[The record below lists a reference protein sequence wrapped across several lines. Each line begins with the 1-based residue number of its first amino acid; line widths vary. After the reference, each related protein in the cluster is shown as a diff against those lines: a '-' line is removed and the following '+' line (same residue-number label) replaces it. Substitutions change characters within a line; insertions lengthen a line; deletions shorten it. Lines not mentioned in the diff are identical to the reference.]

1 MLCAPHFSTR
11 LYAEWCKPVFFSKKK
26 KERNSLLLSQ
36 YVTVFFF
43 SDYIGAVCTLF
54 LARRETYR
62 RKTNCVSLFPIV
74 VCFWLLCELLADVSL
89 SVSSLCYTS
98 FFRLLL
104 FERRFI
110 TSRETRSGWWLFFP
124 SYSLFRRLCPST
136 LTPSFSLFFIFS
148 IWKSLCHVY
157 WYTCKT
163 EKRRKVIWKVCSEW
177 SRLFLNIGTYTP
189 FRLCQFSFLFFSDVS
204 YSDTLAFFFLLQ
216 SSSVSLL
223 FFFSQ
228 VVYDGSFCFVWSPTL
243 LFFLY
248 CIFFFF

>member
-1 MLCAPHFSTR
+1 MLNDVNLFS
-11 LYAEWCKPVFFSKKK
+11 FQK

-43 SDYIGAVCTLF
+43 FDYIGAVCTFF

-204 YSDTLAFFFLLQ
+204 YSDTLAFFFFYRAHRFHYFSFFLKSYTMVLSVLFGLLL
-216 SSSVSLL
+216 SFFFYIVS
-223 FFFSQ
+223 FFFS
-228 VVYDGSFCFVWSPTL
+228 SFVFALSER
-243 LFFLY
+243 
-248 CIFFFF
+248 

>member
-1 MLCAPHFSTR
+1 ML
-11 LYAEWCKPVFFSKKK
+11 LYNVFFFIELRWRFLVFWRSYVCVFAHVCLFKCYARLTSRHACMLNDVNLFSFQK

-110 TSRETRSGWWLFFP
+110 TSREREVVGDFFFS

-136 LTPSFSLFFIFS
+136 LTPSFSLFLS
-148 IWKSLCHVY
+148 SLYERVY
-157 WYTCKT
+157 ATFT
-163 EKRRKVIWKVCSEW
+163 DIPVKRRREEK
-177 SRLFLNIGTYTP
+177 
-189 FRLCQFSFLFFSDVS
+189 
-204 YSDTLAFFFLLQ
+204 
-216 SSSVSLL
+216 
-223 FFFSQ
+223 
-228 VVYDGSFCFVWSPTL
+228 
-243 LFFLY
+243 
-248 CIFFFF
+248 

>member
-1 MLCAPHFSTR
+1 ML
-11 LYAEWCKPVFFSKKK
+11 LYNVFFFIELRWRFLVFWRSYVCVFAHVCLFKCYARLTSRHACMLNDVNLFSFQKK

-110 TSRETRSGWWLFFP
+110 TSREREVVGDFFFP
-124 SYSLFRRLCPST
+124 PILSSAAYARLLSHLPF
-136 LTPSFSLFFIFS
+136 PFFYLLYMKEFMP
-148 IWKSLCHVY
+148 
-157 WYTCKT
+157 
-163 EKRRKVIWKVCSEW
+163 
-177 SRLFLNIGTYTP
+177 RLLIY
-189 FRLCQFSFLFFSDVS
+189 L
-204 YSDTLAFFFLLQ
+204 
-216 SSSVSLL
+216 
-223 FFFSQ
+223 
-228 VVYDGSFCFVWSPTL
+228 
-243 LFFLY
+243 
-248 CIFFFF
+248 

>member
-26 KERNSLLLSQ
+26 RKKLPIAFSVRDG
-36 YVTVFFF
+36 FFF

-110 TSRETRSGWWLFFP
+110 TSREREVVGDFFFP
-124 SYSLFRRLCPST
+124 PILSSAAYARLLSHLPF
-136 LTPSFSLFFIFS
+136 PFFYLLYMKEFMP
-148 IWKSLCHVY
+148 
-157 WYTCKT
+157 
-163 EKRRKVIWKVCSEW
+163 
-177 SRLFLNIGTYTP
+177 RLLIY
-189 FRLCQFSFLFFSDVS
+189 L
-204 YSDTLAFFFLLQ
+204 
-216 SSSVSLL
+216 
-223 FFFSQ
+223 
-228 VVYDGSFCFVWSPTL
+228 
-243 LFFLY
+243 
-248 CIFFFF
+248 